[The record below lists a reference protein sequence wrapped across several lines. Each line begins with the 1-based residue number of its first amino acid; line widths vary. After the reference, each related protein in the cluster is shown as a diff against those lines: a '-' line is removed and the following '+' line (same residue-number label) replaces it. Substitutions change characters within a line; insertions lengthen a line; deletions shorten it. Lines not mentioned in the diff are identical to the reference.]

1 MCSPEQSARDAAL
14 AELARLNPE
23 SLDTTGLMRQISD
36 LSIFISQAQGQ
47 LARLAGALDAS
58 GASAES
64 GHKSAA
70 SFLRTQCG
78 STAGHAGELVAT
90 ARGLRRLPDTG
101 AALDAGKISFDQA
114 QVIVRATAGIDDE
127 DKAVL
132 AERVLLD
139 NAPGIDVG
147 QLRRLGE
154 EIAYR
159 AAPDKVEER
168 ERKRWDKRY
177 LSFGLTIDDIGTI
190 SGSCG
195 DTASFEIIR
204 TAAEAFAPPGGQFDS
219 RTAAQRRMDGLVTAC
234 KIALDTGATQERHGS
249 APHVSILVRD
259 ETLAQASGA
268 AWAEAAPPARTG
280 HGAML
285 TAHQVLAMC
294 CGAQISAIRWQ
305 DGLPL
310 DVGRAARTEPPGLR
324 RALEARDLTCRWS
337 GCDSPGMWCT
347 GHHIKG
353 WSRGARTSLDEV
365 VLLCHVHHD
374 YFIHQLG
381 WTISG
386 NPNGLL
392 RFHHPAGVCTFE
404 SPLPGQRLAS

>member
-1 MCSPEQSARDAAL
+1 MCFPEQSARDAAL
-14 AELARLNPE
+14 AELASLDPR
-23 SLDTTGLMRQISD
+23 SLDTTGLMRQITD
-36 LSIFISQAQGQ
+36 LSTFISQAQGQ
-47 LARLAGALDAS
+47 LARLAGTLDAS
-58 GASAES
+58 GGSAES

-70 SFLRTQCG
+70 AFLRNECG

-90 ARGLRRLPDTG
+90 ARGLRRLPGTE
-101 AALDAGKISFDQA
+101 AALDAGQISFDQA
-114 QVIVRATAGIDDE
+114 QVIVRATAAIDDE
-127 DKAVL
+127 DKITL

-139 NAPGIDVG
+139 AAPGIDVG
-147 QLRRLGE
+147 QLRQFGE

-159 AAPDKVEER
+159 AAPGKIEER
-168 ERKRWDKRY
+168 ERKRWEKRY
-177 LSFGLTIDDIGTI
+177 MSFGLTLDDTGTI

-195 DTASFEIIR
+195 DTVSFEIIR
-204 TAAEAFAPPGGQFDS
+204 TAAEAFAPPGGQS
-219 RTAAQRRMDGLVTAC
+219 ETRTAAQRRMDGLVTAC
-234 KIALDTGATQERHGS
+234 KVALDTGTAQERHGS

-259 ETLAQASGA
+259 ETLAQAAGA
-268 AWAEAAPPARTG
+268 AWAAAAPPARSG

-285 TAHQVLAMC
+285 TARQVLAMC
-294 CGAQISAIRWQ
+294 CGAQITAIRWQ

-324 RALEARDLTCRWS
+324 RALEARDLTCRWH
-337 GCDSPGMWCT
+337 GCDTPGLWCT

-353 WSRGARTSLDEV
+353 WNTGARTSLDEM

-386 NPNGLL
+386 DPNGLL
-392 RFHHPAGVCTFE
+392 RFHHPSGLFTLE